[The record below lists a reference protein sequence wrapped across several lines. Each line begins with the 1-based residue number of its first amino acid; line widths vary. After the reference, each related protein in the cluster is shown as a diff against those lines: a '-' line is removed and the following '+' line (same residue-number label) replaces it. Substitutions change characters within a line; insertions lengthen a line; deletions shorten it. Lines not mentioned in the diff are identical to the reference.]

1 MASGGWFSDLLAFPR
16 LPTNLEFEPSCSVA
30 ELRFIVSACGM
41 PGPLGLRPRAESN
54 YPKDRDLNSSSGHR
68 KAAPGKVLLLEI
80 IEESLFEFLSMVE
93 FRSCFS
99 GPSGWPESRS
109 SNVRRLLVRRDLLNF
124 ATDPKCISK
133 LVHLLRFLERESWT
147 HHGDDRCKLS
157 HNITSIVL
165 GMSRRGSVIDPVP
178 NRRPEHAVL
187 NATERRPIR
196 ARVVWRKP
204 GYVAWLYV
212 MSCEG
217 RPGLGKVGLSVDP
230 VRRAFGVRRKKK
242 TRGGSPIV
250 EYGKQV
256 SDAVELERKT
266 HELLKRYRVRD
277 EWFRCSVSTATA
289 AILRVAEAAGES
301 GPFKAR
307 DEWIEEQ
314 AQAVVIIWRHDRY
327 IPTAML
333 PLVHQLRE
341 EAKKKSERRSRK
353 SGRES
358 LFAYHPPPVVAPF
371 ISRFLGF
378 PPDEQ
383 FFRGRRAVEG
393 QILLGNVSPLLIVR
407 SESIKIALNLLGYYG
422 QIRRRMKVP
431 LW

>member
-1 MASGGWFSDLLAFPR
+1 MILGRVILAPPER
-16 LPTNLEFEPSCSVA
+16 Q
-30 ELRFIVSACGM
+30 ELKR
-41 PGPLGLRPRAESN
+41 RAQ
-54 YPKDRDLNSSSGHR
+54 
-68 KAAPGKVLLLEI
+68 
-80 IEESLFEFLSMVE
+80 
-93 FRSCFS
+93 
-99 GPSGWPESRS
+99 SRS
-109 SNVRRLLVRRDLLNF
+109 LAVESVRR
-124 ATDPKCISK
+124 AK
-133 LVHLLRFLERESWT
+133 
-147 HHGDDRCKLS
+147 
-157 HNITSIVL
+157 
-165 GMSRRGSVIDPVP
+165 VI
-178 NRRPEHAVL
+178 RPEHAVL

-230 VRRAFGVRRKKK
+230 VRRAFGVRRKRK
-242 TRGGSPIV
+242 RGAVLPIV

-266 HELLKRYRVRD
+266 HELLKRYRVRG

-353 SGRES
+353 KR
-358 LFAYHPPPVVAPF
+358 ARIF
-371 ISRFLGF
+371 ICLPSAA
-378 PPDEQ
+378 
-383 FFRGRRAVEG
+383 RGRAVYQPVPRLSTGRAIFSG
-393 QILLGNVSPLLIVR
+393 QAG
-407 SESIKIALNLLGYYG
+407 
-422 QIRRRMKVP
+422 RRRTNSS
-431 LW
+431 W